1 MKKASTFLD
10 EAGKQAIEAAVKAA
24 EDRTAGEIVPVL
36 ATASGRYDRAEDIVG
51 LLTGLLALTV
61 CWMACPTLH
70 ATSGWGGGLLQ
81 STAGLLPALVSVVV
95 GFIVGSGLATWFPV
109 LRLPFIR
116 PSEMAAEV
124 QRAARVA
131 FMVQR
136 VRKTDAAT
144 GVLIYVSLYERQV
157 VVLPDHGITGLTS
170 PDVWREVR
178 DRLIAGL
185 KRGDGAGGFRAAI
198 EKCGDIL
205 AEHSP
210 RQSDDVDELPNTL
223 RIID

>member
-1 MKKASTFLD
+1 VKKA
-10 EAGKQAIEAAVKAA
+10 EA
-24 EDRTAGEIVPVL
+24 RTAGEIVPVL
-36 ATASGRYDRAEDIVG
+36 ATASGRYDRSEDIVG
-51 LLTGLLALTV
+51 LLTGLLALAI
-61 CWMACPTLH
+61 CWLACPALH
-70 ATSGWGGGLLQ
+70 AASNWGGGLLQ

-95 GFIVGSGLATWFPV
+95 GFIIGSGLATRFPV

-131 FMVQR
+131 FMEQR

-144 GVLIYVSLYERQV
+144 GILIYVSLYERQV
-157 VVLPDHGITGLTS
+157 VVLPDHGITGLTA
-170 PDVWREVR
+170 PDVWYAVR

-185 KRGDGAGGFRAAI
+185 KRGDAAGGFQAAI
-198 EKCGDIL
+198 EQCGAIL

-210 RQSDDVDELPNTL
+210 RQVDDIDELSNTL